1 MAKLTVS
8 VEGTESI
15 IQQLEKLADV
25 KGTVKAGIMEGSENY
40 ADVMVY
46 APVQEFGGKIKVTDK
61 MRGYLAYNY
70 GIYLKKS
77 TTHITIPSRPFMRT
91 TFQQHWKEWAEI
103 LAHYLTAGVASE
115 TVLELVG
122 RRMEDDI
129 RDTIMNGQF
138 KPLSEATILIERQ
151 SERGP
156 GNAEKTLYESGQMAH
171 SIRYEVIPE

>member
-8 VEGTESI
+8 MEGAEDI
-15 IQQLEKLADV
+15 IRQLEKLADV

-46 APVQEFGGKIKVTDK
+46 APVQEFGGKIKVTPK

-91 TFQQHWKEWAEI
+91 TFQRHWKEWAEI
-103 LAHYLTAGVASE
+103 LTHYLTAGVASE

-129 RDTIMNGQF
+129 RDQINSNMPPP
-138 KPLSEATILIERQ
+138 KSEATRLIESQ
-151 SERGP
+151 SDRGP
-156 GNAEKTLYESGQMAH
+156 GNLDKTLYESGQMAH
-171 SIRYEVIPE
+171 SIRYEVMND